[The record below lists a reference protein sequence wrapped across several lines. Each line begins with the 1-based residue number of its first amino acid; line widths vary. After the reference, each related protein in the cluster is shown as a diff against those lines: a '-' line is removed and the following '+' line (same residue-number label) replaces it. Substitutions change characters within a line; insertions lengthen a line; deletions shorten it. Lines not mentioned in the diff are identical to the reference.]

1 MTVHT
6 LMSEATWSQTSASKT
21 HNKAP
26 RYSLQCMDA
35 ERYLLPDVSTLSL
48 LAKRE
53 NWCALWVFLG
63 ILLCPAVHKTRR
75 LPFLDTFLLRRAAQ
89 ELQMSTA
96 YFHDYSRWWQ
106 TELNSCTNVKKG
118 LGAGKGACGR
128 RKKDGETDLLHEKR
142 TQSWRTW
149 HAVKCKAL
157 IPEMAVSPLNP
168 NMWDF
173 GSKVAEYWVLVVV
186 FLKRVAE
193 SEEVVS
199 PIGLITARE
208 KGTRQSVR
216 LCTERKKTKRNDSK
230 VFSTLLKRQCDS

>member
-1 MTVHT
+1 MLVQYLPNNMRGVDGDWGTFCHDLITVHALSVWSHQIIVTVMIWWQFTLSCLKPPYHSSCHDLMTVHT

-35 ERYLLPDVSTLSL
+35 ERYLLPDVGTLSL

-118 LGAGKGACGR
+118 TGGWEGGLW
-128 RKKDGETDLLHEKR
+128 ENEKR
-142 TQSWRTW
+142 WGNWSTAWEKDRVGGHDMQWN
-149 HAVKCKAL
+149 VKPSSL
-157 IPEMAVSPLNP
+157 RWPSPLLTP
-168 NMWDF
+168 TCEIL
-173 GSKVAEYWVLVVV
+173 A
-186 FLKRVAE
+186 LK
-193 SEEVVS
+193 
-199 PIGLITARE
+199 
-208 KGTRQSVR
+208 
-216 LCTERKKTKRNDSK
+216 
-230 VFSTLLKRQCDS
+230 